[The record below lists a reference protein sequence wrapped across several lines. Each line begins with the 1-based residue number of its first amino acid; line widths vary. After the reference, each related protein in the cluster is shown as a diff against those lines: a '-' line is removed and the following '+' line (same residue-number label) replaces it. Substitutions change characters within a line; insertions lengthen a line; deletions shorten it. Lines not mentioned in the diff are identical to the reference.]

1 MQKLKIKN
9 KNCGVRMT
17 GKFFGLKE
25 KQTNIRTEFVAGAT
39 TFLTM
44 AYIIFVNPN
53 ILSAAGMDKQALI
66 IVTCIVSAIITIITG
81 LFANA
86 PIAMAPGMGLNAF
99 LSYSLVM
106 GGKITWQTALGVVFL
121 SGLLCFVLTLLGLR
135 KRLVEAIPISLI
147 SAISVGIGLFIT
159 FIGLVNMGIIVKNES
174 TLVSAGPLTW
184 PIVIGLCGLLVM
196 AFLEIKKVKGSLLLG
211 IMFATALAVIS
222 GYVEKPKE
230 LLSFSFDI
238 RSVAFQLDI
247 LGAFK
252 WGLFGSIFTLMFM
265 DMFDS
270 IGTLVA
276 CCNEAKMIDEKGKIK
291 GLDLLLQIDAAAS
304 MLGAALGTSTITSY
318 IESAAG
324 IEEGGRTGLTS
335 VVTGVL
341 FLLAL
346 LFVPIVGIVPAYAT
360 GPALVMVG
368 LFMMKEIKRIDFG
381 NLEEAFPAFIIMV
394 MIALSYS
401 ISTGLAFG
409 FISFV
414 VIKTFSGKIRDVK
427 PTMWVIAALSV
438 MFLSLDHLP
447 AVIEYLKQ
455 HLVFGVHTTKL

>member
-1 MQKLKIKN
+1 MTEKHPELNQK
-9 KNCGVRMT
+9 RT
-17 GKFFGLKE
+17 S
-25 KQTNIRTEFVAGAT
+25 IRVEFVAGLT

-44 AYIIFVNPN
+44 AYIIFVNPA

-66 IVTCIVSAIITIITG
+66 VVTCIVSAVMTIITG

-99 LSYSLVM
+99 LAYSLV
-106 GGKITWQTALGVVFL
+106 GAGKITWQTALGVVFL

-135 KRLVEAIPISLI
+135 KRLVEAIPVSLV

-159 FIGLVNMGIIVKNES
+159 FIGLVNMGIIVKNEQ
-174 TLVSAGPLTW
+174 TLVSAGPLT
-184 PIVIGLCGLLVM
+184 PKVLMGLAGLLVM
-196 AFLEIKKVKGSLLLG
+196 AFLAVKKVKGSLLIG
-211 IMFATALAVIS
+211 IIFTTAVAVIF
-222 GYVEKPKE
+222 GYVEKPTVWF
-230 LLSFSFDI
+230 SFSPDSFNI
-238 RSVAFQLDI
+238 RSVAFRLDI

-252 WGLFGSIFTLMFM
+252 WSLFGSIFALMFM

-276 CCNEAKMIDEKGKIK
+276 CCHEARMVDEDGKIR
-291 GLDLLLQIDAAAS
+291 GLDRLLAIDAAAS
-304 MLGAALGTSTITSY
+304 MFGAALGTSTITSY

-324 IEEGGRTGLTS
+324 IEEGGRTGLTA
-335 VVTGVL
+335 VVTGVC

-346 LFVPIVGIVPAYAT
+346 LFVPLVGVVPEYAT

-368 LFMMKEIKRIDFG
+368 LFMMKEVRRIDFEK
-381 NLEEAFPAFIIMV
+381 LDEAFPAFIIMV

-414 VIKTFSGKIRDVK
+414 LIKLLSGRARDVM
-427 PTMWVIAALSV
+427 PAMWIIAVLCLL
-438 MFLSLDHLP
+438 FLTLDRLP
-447 AVIEYLKQ
+447 ALIDYLKDVMGLSNI
-455 HLVFGVHTTKL
+455 HEIPLFEGPIG